1 MNAGPREQFGADRE
15 QRAVDAQICPVLAL
29 AERAHER
36 RRLAGAQRHTQRV
49 VGLESCGGLLGGQ
62 LLGHGAGSL
71 PHGREMS
78 TAQIT
83 NHAAIAA
90 QRVFAQ
96 IYRPLPSSV
105 GLIHACGE
113 FA

>member
-1 MNAGPREQFGADRE
+1 
-15 QRAVDAQICPVLAL
+15 
-29 AERAHER
+29 
-36 RRLAGAQRHTQRV
+36 
-49 VGLESCGGLLGGQ
+49 
-62 LLGHGAGSL
+62 
-71 PHGREMS
+71 MS